1 MEDIQVKTTKQ
12 DFYDRINNARKL
24 AVEHITKDVESKILS
39 SIERGFD
46 SSIIYKYQ
54 WVADKDATEDSS
66 GNQII
71 FGDGIRLSDLIK
83 KGSKFFFRDLNKF
96 FNKEEEI
103 KYFTGV
109 FPDRNGQDT
118 VWNIYVSWNA
128 EKLQKKLEN
137 NEVFKQNK
145 KVYVKKHI

>member
-1 MEDIQVKTTKQ
+1 MEEIDIQKTKQ
-12 DFYDRINNARKL
+12 EFYDRINNARKL
-24 AVEHITKDVESKILS
+24 AIEHITKDVESKILS

-54 WVADKDATEDSS
+54 WASEKDATQDPS

-83 KGSKFFFRDLNKF
+83 KGAKYFFRDLNKF
-96 FNKEEEI
+96 FNKDREI

-118 VWNIYVSWNA
+118 VWNIYVSWNP
-128 EKLQKKLEN
+128 EKLQKKLD
-137 NEVFKQNK
+137 K
-145 KVYVKKHI
+145 K

>member
-1 MEDIQVKTTKQ
+1 MEENHIKTAKQ
-12 DFYDRINNARKL
+12 EFYDRINNARKL
-24 AVEHITKDVESKILS
+24 AIEHITKDVESKIIS
-39 SIERGFD
+39 SMERGFD

-54 WVADKDATEDSS
+54 WASDKDATEDPS

-71 FGDGIRLSDLIK
+71 FGDGIRLSDLIT
-83 KGSKFFFRDLNKF
+83 KGAKYFFRDLNTF
-96 FNKEEEI
+96 FNKDGKM

-118 VWNIYVSWNA
+118 IWNIYVSWNV

-137 NEVFKQNK
+137 NEASQKN
-145 KVYVKKHI
+145 KKHI